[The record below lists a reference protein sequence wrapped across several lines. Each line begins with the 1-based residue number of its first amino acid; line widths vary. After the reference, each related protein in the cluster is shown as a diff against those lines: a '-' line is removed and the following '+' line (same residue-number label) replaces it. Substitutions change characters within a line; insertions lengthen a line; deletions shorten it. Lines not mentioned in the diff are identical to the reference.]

1 MPEEDYS
8 GPLYSDDTLDNDPE
22 WVRTDYPDGSVKW
35 ELINPPAW
43 DGEIGV
49 DAEDLKDLSQEELDA
64 LSVKAQV
71 DVLRIHRATKLSES
85 DWTQQPDAPITPEK
99 KEEWRV
105 YRQQLRDLTNNITT
119 VEQAVD
125 FVWPTPPA

>member
-1 MPEEDYS
+1 MPDELD
-8 GPLYSDDTLDNDPE
+8 GPVFSDDTLDNNE
-22 WVRTDYPDGSVKW
+22 WVRTDYPDGSIKW
-35 ELINPPAW
+35 ELRNPPAW
-43 DGEIGV
+43 DGEIGP
-49 DAEDLKDLSQEELDA
+49 DAEELIGLSQEELYA

-71 DVLRIHRATKLSES
+71 DVLRMHRESKLSSS

-119 VEQAVD
+119 VEDAVD
-125 FVWPTPPA
+125 YVWPEEPA